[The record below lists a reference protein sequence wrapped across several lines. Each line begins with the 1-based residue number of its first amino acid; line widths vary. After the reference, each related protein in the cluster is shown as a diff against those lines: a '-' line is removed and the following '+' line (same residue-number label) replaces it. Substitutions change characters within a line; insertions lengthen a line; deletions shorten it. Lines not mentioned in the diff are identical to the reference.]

1 MHIVLN
7 REIRMKRLSMMFYTL
22 TVQMPIISLL
32 SVQKTHNERRLV
44 MNNWFN
50 KMYINWM
57 YTVKS
62 EKGQT
67 IVEYALLLV
76 LIAIVVIAMIK
87 GIGGSANT
95 AFSKVNSALQ

>member
-1 MHIVLN
+1 M
-7 REIRMKRLSMMFYTL
+7 
-22 TVQMPIISLL
+22 
-32 SVQKTHNERRLV
+32 
-44 MNNWFN
+44 NWFN
-50 KMYINWM
+50 EMYVNWM
-57 YTVKS
+57 NTVKS

-95 AFSKVNSALQ
+95 AFSTVNSALQ

>member
-1 MHIVLN
+1 
-7 REIRMKRLSMMFYTL
+7 MKKNVDDVSTF
-22 TVQMPIISLL
+22 TVRKLMLSLL
-32 SVQKTHNERRLV
+32 SVRKTHNERRMV

-50 KMYINWM
+50 EMYVKWM
-57 YTVKS
+57 NTVKS

-95 AFSKVNSALQ
+95 TFSKVNSALQ